1 MEALQR
7 RGVASRVGLSQGR
20 LRRRR
25 EVRADGVDVPVPR
38 RQGGEEDWGA
48 VRRALR
54 PAQGDGRRRARQPRS
69 VLSDA
74 RRADQVSRSAR
85 RGQGERDDG
94 AGRAQAGHG
103 DDRVARVRA
112 GDARVLGR
120 VRQVA
125 SDGPDLPMGR
135 AVARRRRRD
144 QSSREASPRVPQGVL
159 QARVVAAEVPG
170 PGGRSVTAGHRPGR
184 AQSSSSSSKRGR
196 RRGGGGGENRPRAAV
211 QGGQQRAGCDEG
223 QGRVLQVQRAG
234 AEVQHMDVGD

>member
-1 MEALQR
+1 MEALAR
-7 RGVASRVGLSQGR
+7 CGVASRVGFGQGR

-25 EVRADGVDVPVPR
+25 EVRTDGVDVPVPR

-54 PAQGDGRRRARQPRS
+54 PAQGDGGRRARQPRS

-74 RRADQVSRSAR
+74 RQPDQVSRSTR

-112 GDARVLGR
+112 GNARVLGR
-120 VRQVA
+120 VHQVA

-159 QARVVAAEVPG
+159 QARVVAAEVSG
-170 PGGRSVTAGHRPGR
+170 PGGRSVAAGHRPGR
-184 AQSSSSSSKRGR
+184 AQSSWRSSSWRSSSSRFGPER
-196 RRGGGGGENRPRAAV
+196 
-211 QGGQQRAGCDEG
+211 
-223 QGRVLQVQRAG
+223 
-234 AEVQHMDVGD
+234 